1 MQDAAIE
8 GILELIG
15 TGVEAVLFAI
25 LTIAGVIS
33 EQIGVTSVSSGD
45 LIGLW
50 YVYVGVIALYAG
62 VYLIGYKRLLPRV
75 SGSAGGA

>member
-15 TGVEAVLFAI
+15 AGVEAVLFAV

-33 EQIGVTSVSSGD
+33 EQIGVASVSSGD
-45 LIGLW
+45 LVGLW
-50 YVYVGVIALYAG
+50 YVYVGIITLYAG
-62 VYLIGYKRLLPRV
+62 LYLVGYKRLLPRV
-75 SGSAGGA
+75 SGSTGGA